1 MTLVTVVSGPE
12 QPRRWAT
19 SEKLRIVEE
28 SLAAEQH
35 EAERSGRGLN
45 AALVAMREARAH
57 AVVVMTGHEVELLN

>member
-35 EAERSGRGLN
+35 EAERSDAARIERRAGGN
-45 AALVAMREARAH
+45 AGKLAR
-57 AVVVMTGHEVELLN
+57 TRWS